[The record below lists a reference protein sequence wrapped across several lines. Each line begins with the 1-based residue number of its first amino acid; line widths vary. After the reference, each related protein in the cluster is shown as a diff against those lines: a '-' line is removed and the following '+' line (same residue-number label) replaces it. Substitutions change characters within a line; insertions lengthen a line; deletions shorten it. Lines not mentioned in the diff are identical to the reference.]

1 MINLHDNQS
10 KGTHKVSLFIER
22 HTAGHF
28 DSSGI
33 EYITTTSIQQ
43 NQDKSITHNIFRIQD
58 DDSMMMMLLL
68 Y

>member
-1 MINLHDNQS
+1 M
-10 KGTHKVSLFIER
+10 FIER
-22 HTAGHF
+22 HTAGYF
-28 DSSGI
+28 ALSGI

-58 DDSMMMMLLL
+58 DDSMMMMIVLLL